1 MKFNISLLDL
11 LNSKTKI
18 KITKFLINH
27 RASMSEREIASVLKV
42 SHMSV
47 NRTLQELANVNM
59 VNFVTIGKAH
69 LWKVNCE
76 SYAYNVLSQLLTGI
90 FKVKEPLE
98 DLKNTL
104 LKHLPLSLIKKIVLF
119 GSIAK
124 NLEKVDSDI
133 DVFIL
138 VQNNT
143 NKEKLEPLIEKL
155 SNICIDAYGNR
166 LSPYILTE
174 KEIKQKKESNIISDI
189 NNGIQIYPKKKG

>member
-1 MKFNISLLDL
+1 
-11 LNSKTKI
+11 
-18 KITKFLINH
+18 
-27 RASMSEREIASVLKV
+27 MSEREIASILKI

-47 NRTLQELANVNM
+47 NRTLRELANVNM
-59 VNFVTIGKAH
+59 VNFVTIGKSH

-76 SYAYNVLSQLLTGI
+76 SYAYKVLSQLITGI

-104 LKHLPLSLIKKIVLF
+104 LKHLPLSLIRRIVLF

-133 DVFIL
+133 DIFIL

-143 NKEKLEPLIEKL
+143 NKEKLESAIEKL

-174 KEIKQKKESNIISDI
+174 KEIKQKRELNIISDI